1 MTNSFRIK
9 TQIGV
14 DKSIRVLLN
23 QDFEYLEILSLKILQ
38 SQIYNRQC
46 SDYGVVVGRVTANNG
61 YGIPNAKVSIFIPLE
76 QEDENNPII
85 SELYPYKSLSDTNED
100 GYRYNLLPYKKSY
113 SEHVPTG
120 TFFDRKDVLIEPSLI
135 EVFDKYYR
143 YTART
148 NDSGDFM
155 IFGVPTGQQTIHV
168 DIDLSDMGEFSL
180 SPQDLIRM
188 GVATESQISGT
199 KFRSSTN
206 LSELPQIISINRV
219 IQVEPLWGQ
228 PEICN
233 LGITRTDFD
242 LTDEANITIT
252 PTAIFMGSIFS
263 DIDTMA
269 LKSNC
274 KPKLKQG
281 ELCNLIAGPGEILS
295 IRQTIFQDLSGR
307 PFLESF
313 DLESG
318 GQVIDE
324 NGTWIIDVPMNL
336 DFVTTNEY
344 GEKVLSNDPK
354 VGVPT
359 RGKYRF
365 KVKWNQSPS
374 LNEDTK
380 RAYFLV
386 PNIREFGW
394 DSNGNAIINQT
405 LQRKS
410 YAFSIN
416 WNDYVDPQSAI
427 NCEDTFYDMSY
438 NKVYSVSQLI
448 DKHKNGSLPNRFIS
462 VKNILDETCET
473 ENNRF
478 PTNDAVYRGDIIF
491 LVFLFFISIF
501 QIILIPLVVIIHV
514 LYVVLIIVKYLG
526 IILAGISLYIAIK
539 EGWSAGAALFANPPN
554 FALAKQFAG
563 KALGWG
569 VAALALTFLW
579 KKLKETKLKPFT
591 LPIMLYDQCDFCD
604 CTQEENDI
612 NDDYETRITDFLKKI
627 PLIKL
632 LIKPKDLED
641 GPSSGNN
648 GSGAGGN
655 VGGIGSDNTP
665 VVNNSQGGVSEFYTN
680 SYYLNLINT
689 PIYSSIGQSMAGQE
703 FLSQP
708 IDNPTCGSLV
718 PNLNT
723 TIDTSGNEDY
733 VFTSSINLAER
744 INLFNTKAKF
754 FDNSTNNPGGGVNR
768 IKVSFLTGGTMTP
781 EIDAHYDNIVFLML
795 NPDSLQSFNAGD
807 IITFQNPTLSK
818 DINVVGGPTNQYG
831 NNSITGTAVNTV
843 SYTKQ
848 IFYSDHTSTTGNL
861 KNVTYTIPIPNS
873 ADTNYHKY
881 PIDIE
886 YYQVITATTYST
898 FNSLQGTTLDN
909 SLNKRFLNNEMRFLK
924 IYKQGGLPNT
934 SDEILGLNPLT
945 AFDDYQN
952 QVCLFLVR
960 GVDPYSS
967 KQPVTYD
974 LSKIFGYDTYN
985 NVIIKGFYKLNQP
998 IFGGYKNIRH
1008 NVTNSTDTDIS
1019 YSNSNLYFE
1028 SFNYQP
1034 STQFS
1039 GFTSNLPTYYS
1050 SLDNNLNSVTFGTCC
1065 SFSLLDLNT
1074 ILNQT
1079 TTYGAKAIGSV
1090 TYSPLSPS
1098 GWYGKNAFV
1107 YEFNN
1112 YVLVDDYYS
1121 PTSNNSPTKNRG
1133 YFNNEI
1139 VEGGS
1144 LMVMYVIIRDSVF
1157 NTPSVDNRYLSK
1169 SYSTATTINYPS
1181 SILINRK
1188 TIMRSD
1194 RLPSSTSN
1202 IDNCDIDYLL
1212 QNNSSLGI
1220 YLIGDDGVVA
1230 EQTTNP
1236 TLGTGTY
1243 DGDTFSSSTLS
1254 NEVLNSLNECQD
1266 SVPLKCYE
1274 FVGGE
1279 FKLKTGNACKSSEY
1293 NRTGN
1298 TKLIWK
1304 PGCYKLVTRILLS
1317 IPTDIQLVAEW
1328 AARTKVVFGACRNV
1342 FSHVFTNSWI
1352 NGSLYAFAFKNNVTF
1367 NSQNQP
1373 VSNICPRTVYFD
1385 QITNNF
1391 YYKSS
1396 PYYSGTTEQY
1406 FCGSPGTEQTVQRGN
1421 LRYPTTLID
1430 LGPRNFYLQE
1440 IIMSDDYDGY
1450 VVNQLRTTT
1459 FGDVSEIF
1467 NIFMLS
1473 RMANSGFWSQ
1483 LFGTGGNSVLQY
1495 FDSRGGRQVDADYA
1509 QMISINSELGVNEF
1523 QSESYPP
1530 LPGQDPIYFSNGSS
1544 KDGIFGI
1551 FFSSD
1556 TQVRDFISPKRTIII
1571 PSGDS
1576 TYSCTFS
1583 YFDVKT
1589 QEVPFY
1595 QWQIKDNPAPFI
1607 PNTSIFGAQS
1617 NNWFTESMDGQK
1629 YFSFHYQKMDRLT
1642 ESSRYFRTSP
1652 GITNNSYN
1660 KGYIFSVNG
1669 SGENDVDLS
1678 NQDYNNLISGKDK
1691 YITVGSPFHFYFGL
1705 KKGRS
1710 AWDRFAR
1717 KWIGFENIT
1726 N

>member
-155 IFGVPTGQQTIHV
+155 IFGIPTGQQTIHV

-324 NGTWIIDVPMNL
+324 NGAWLIDVPMNL

-448 DKHKNGSLPNRFIS
+448 DKHRQGSLPNRFVS
-462 VKNILDETCET
+462 VKNILDENCES

-478 PTNDAVYRGDIIF
+478 PTNDSVYRGDIIF

-501 QIILIPLVVIIHV
+501 QIILIPLIFVIHV
-514 LYVVLIIVKYLG
+514 LYVVLTIVKYLG
-526 IILAGISLYIAIK
+526 LFLAILSLGMSIDFFFSAAVAYPAVGLILANIK
-539 EGWSAGAALFANPPN
+539 IGLLWLLASVALF
-554 FALAKQFAG
+554 
-563 KALGWG
+563 
-569 VAALALTFLW
+569 FLW
-579 KKLKETKLKPFT
+579 RKLRETELKPFS
-591 LPIMLYDQCDFCD
+591 LPIMLYDQCEFCD
-604 CTQEENDI
+604 CNQEENGI
-612 NDDYETRITDFLKKI
+612 
-627 PLIKL
+627 
-632 LIKPKDLED
+632 ED
-641 GPSSGNN
+641 EYDSSV
-648 GSGAGGN
+648 GSGLPNLPGGSGGVGSYAPAGGS
-655 VGGIGSDNTP
+655 GGGANGATSNNIGSSISQFF
-665 VVNNSQGGVSEFYTN
+665 NNNYFLDEIS
-680 SYYLNLINT
+680 SY
-689 PIYSSIGQSMAGQE
+689 PPYSVIGQIVAGRPILSPPTQTPTCQTFNP
-703 FLSQP
+703 FLESF
-708 IDNPTCGSLV
+708 INPTNGLR
-718 PNLNT
+718 
-723 TIDTSGNEDY
+723 DY
-733 VFTSSINLAER
+733 FFSSSINIAER

-754 FDNSTNNPGGGVNR
+754 FNDDPSNNPGGGVNQ
-768 IKVSFLTGGTMTP
+768 IKVKFATGGTMNIGTTP
-781 EIDAHYDNIVFLML
+781 SSNTAHYDNIVFLML
-795 NPDSLQSFNAGD
+795 SPDSAQNIAAGD
-807 IITFQNPTLSK
+807 ILTFQDPLLSS
-818 DINVVGGPTNQYG
+818 DLNVVSATTNQYG
-831 NNSITGTAVNTV
+831 NNAITGTGVNTTAYQKTINFAKPDGTQSSV
-843 SYTKQ
+843 
-848 IFYSDHTSTTGNL
+848 I
-861 KNVTYTIPIPNS
+861 YTIPTPNS

-886 YYQVITATTYST
+886 YYQVVTAMTYSSFET
-898 FNSLQGTTLDN
+898 QQGTTLQN
-909 SLNKRFLNNEMRFLK
+909 SLNKRYLDNEMRLML
-924 IYKQGGLPNT
+924 IYEQGAPANQSEPVVG
-934 SDEILGLNPLT
+934 INPLKD
-945 AFDDYQN
+945 FDDYEN
-952 QVCLFLVR
+952 QVCVFLVR

-974 LSKIFGYDTYN
+974 LSRIFGYNTYG
-985 NVIIKGFYKLNQP
+985 NVIIEGSYKLNQP
-998 IFGGYKNIRH
+998 IVGGYKNISH
-1008 NVTNSTDTDIS
+1008 NLTNSTDSDA
-1019 YSNSNLYFE
+1019 YSTSQLYFE

-1039 GFTSNLPTYYS
+1039 GFSSNLPTYYS
-1050 SLDNNLNSVTFGTCC
+1050 RLDNNFQNANFGCGCTVSPLSIVSV
-1065 SFSLLDLNT
+1065 
-1074 ILNQT
+1074 LNQST
-1079 TTYGAKAIGSV
+1079 IYGAKAIGISNSYP
-1090 TYSPLSPS
+1090 TY
-1098 GWYGKNAFV
+1098 YETKNAFV
-1107 YEFNN
+1107 FEYNVF
-1112 YVLVDDYYS
+1112 VSSSLPLS
-1121 PTSNNSPTKNRG
+1121 PIPPHYAPSPNSPSTIPSQNRG
-1133 YFNNEI
+1133 YFYGEI

-1144 LMVMYVIIRDSVF
+1144 LAVMDATIRRTTSNGPLSNSFYVSA
-1157 NTPSVDNRYLSK
+1157 T
-1169 SYSTATTINYPS
+1169 YSTATTLTYPIQIQS
-1181 SILINRK
+1181 NRK
-1188 TIMRSD
+1188 TVMRSD

-1202 IDNCDIDYLL
+1202 IDNCNINYLL
-1212 QNNSSLGI
+1212 QKNPNFSI
-1220 YLIGDDGVVA
+1220 YLVTDDGVL
-1230 EQTTNP
+1230 QLPSSTIP
-1236 TLGTGTY
+1236 TLGVGQY
-1243 DGDTFSSSTLS
+1243 DGDSFSSTTLS
-1254 NEVLNSLNECQD
+1254 NEVLNSLNECKD
-1266 SVPLKCYE
+1266 SVPLKCYDFVSVGGVGE
-1274 FVGGE
+1274 FV
-1279 FKLKTGNACKSSEY
+1279 LKTGEDCKSSDY
-1293 NRTGN
+1293 DSPKT
-1298 TKLIWK
+1298 IWK
-1304 PGCYKLVTRILLS
+1304 TGCYKLVTRILLS

-1385 QITNNF
+1385 QTTNNF

-1483 LFGTGGNSVLQY
+1483 LFGTGGNSVLKY

-1530 LPGQDPIYFSNGSS
+1530 LPNPLQDPIYFSNGNSS
-1544 KDGIFGI
+1544 NGVFGI

-1556 TQVRDFISPKRTIII
+1556 LQVRDFISPKRTIII
-1571 PSGDS
+1571 PSGAS
-1576 TYSCTFS
+1576 TYNCTFS
-1583 YFDVKT
+1583 YFNVKT

-1595 QWQIKDNPAPFI
+1595 QWEIKDNPDNA
-1607 PNTSIFGAQS
+1607 NIFGAQS
-1617 NNWFTESMDGQK
+1617 NNWFTDPLDGQK
-1629 YFSFHYQKMDRLT
+1629 YFSKFYQKMDRIDPA
-1642 ESSRYFRTSP
+1642 SRYFRTDL
-1652 GITNNSYN
+1652 GANNNSYN
-1660 KGYIFSVNG
+1660 KGYIFNVNN
-1669 SGENDVDLS
+1669 SGDYSVDL
-1678 NQDYNNLISGKDK
+1678 NFQEYNTISGKEK
-1691 YITVGSPFHFYFGL
+1691 HITTGSPFHFYFGL
-1705 KKGRS
+1705 KKGKS
-1710 AWDRFAR
+1710 AWDRFAK
-1717 KWIGFENIT
+1717 KWINFENII